1 MPLLTQSPAQRIRK
15 LGLPEELWHYQSS
28 SGNFRFY
35 LTSDASRPT
44 VQTGVKKDMT
54 RTVFQTE
61 SVGNSRR
68 QTSDTIDP
76 ISLEI
81 LWNRL
86 ISIVNEQATALQNA
100 SFTTVVREAGDLSA
114 GVFDTQGNM
123 IAQAVTGTPGHINTM
138 ALAVRHFLKAYPWE
152 TLEEGDS
159 LISNDPWL
167 TSGHLNDFTVV
178 TPIFHSGKPVAL
190 FANTCHA
197 VDVGGRMLGADARQV
212 FEEGIYVPILKLFR
226 RGQPNTDLFRMIKQ
240 NVRAPAL
247 VEGDL
252 MAQVGSNEVGG
263 AKLLE
268 FMDEYNFS
276 SLGALSEAILTTS
289 EKAMRAAIAALPQG
303 TYRHEIHMDGF
314 DEPITVKIAVTVQGS
329 DLSVDYAGTSPQ
341 CDRGINVPFAYCVAY
356 TTYPLKCAISPH
368 VPNNEG
374 SFRPVHIRAPEGCIL
389 NCQFPAPVGGRHII
403 GHFLSTAV
411 FGAFAQAIPDKVLA
425 DGAANIWI
433 TQFTGK
439 DQTGKSFTYVFF
451 SSGGMGARPDKDGI
465 SATAFPSGIQGVPA
479 EIIENVSPLVME
491 KRELI
496 ADSGGPGKYRG
507 GLGQEM
513 VLSVR
518 TAEPVVHSAMY
529 DRTKFPALG
538 FAEGKNGGLGD
549 FFLSN
554 GTRPHPKAQYWL
566 PPEKKVVLRLPGG
579 GGFFPPFERDP
590 ECVRQDVLNGYVSLQ
605 AAREQ
610 YGVVLDEGGAIDW
623 ERTRRIRARESS
635 V

>member
-1 MPLLTQSPAQRIRK
+1 MTLTTPQS
-15 LGLPEELWHYQSS
+15 G
-28 SGNFRFY
+28 
-35 LTSDASRPT
+35 
-44 VQTGVKKDMT
+44 
-54 RTVFQTE
+54 
-61 SVGNSRR
+61 
-68 QTSDTIDP
+68 QTSDSGLRTADEIDP

-123 IAQAVTGTPGHINTM
+123 LAQAVTGTPGHINTM
-138 ALAVRHFLKAYPWE
+138 ALAVRHFLKEYPWE

-178 TPIFHSGKPVAL
+178 TPVFRQGKPVAL

-226 RGQPNTDLFRMIKQ
+226 GGQPNRDLFRLVKQ
-240 NVRAPAL
+240 NVRAPEL

-252 MAQVGSNEVGG
+252 MAQVGSNEVGS

-268 FMDEYNFS
+268 FMDEYGFP
-276 SLGALSEAILTTS
+276 SLDQLSQAILTTS
-289 EKAMRAAIAALPQG
+289 EKAMRQAIAELPQG
-303 TYRHEIHMDGF
+303 TYRHQIHMDGF

-329 DLSVDYAGTSPQ
+329 DLFVDYAGTSPQ

-374 SFRPVHIRAPEGCIL
+374 SFRPIRIRAPLGSIL

-411 FGAFAQAIPDKVLA
+411 FGALGQAIPDRVLA

-439 DQTGKSFTYVFF
+439 DLAGKNFTYVFF

-491 KRELI
+491 RRALI
-496 ADSGGPGKYRG
+496 PDSGGPGKYRG

-518 TAEPVVHSAMY
+518 ASEPVVHSAMY

-538 FAEGKNGGLGD
+538 FAGGKNGGLGD
-549 FFLSN
+549 FFLSD
-554 GTRPHPKAQYWL
+554 GTRPHPKSQYRL
-566 PPEKKVVLRLPGG
+566 PPDKKVVLQLPGG
-579 GGFFPPFERDP
+579 GGFFSPLERDP
-590 ECVRQDVLNGYVSLQ
+590 ELVRQDVLNGYVSLQ

-610 YGVVLDEGGAIDW
+610 YGVVLDEGLAVDW
-623 ERTRRIRARESS
+623 EQTQRLRRRKSG

>member
-1 MPLLTQSPAQRIRK
+1 MATLDVNMREQPGR
-15 LGLPEELWHYQSS
+15 
-28 SGNFRFY
+28 
-35 LTSDASRPT
+35 
-44 VQTGVKKDMT
+44 
-54 RTVFQTE
+54 
-61 SVGNSRR
+61 
-68 QTSDTIDP
+68 IDP
-76 ISLEI
+76 ITLEI

-114 GVFDTQGNM
+114 GVFDTAGNM

-138 ALAVRHFLKAYPWE
+138 ALAVRHFLQEYPWE
-152 TLEEGDS
+152 LLAEGDS
-159 LISNDPWL
+159 LVSNDPWL

-178 TPIFHSGKPVAL
+178 TPIFRQGVPVAL

-212 FEEGIYVPILKLFR
+212 FEEGLYVPIMKLFR
-226 RGQPNTDLFRMIKQ
+226 NGQPNQDLFRLIKQ
-240 NVRAPAL
+240 NVRTPEL

-252 MAQVGSNEVGG
+252 RAQVGGNEVGG

-268 FMDEYNFS
+268 FMEEYGFA
-276 SLGALSEAILTTS
+276 SLAPLSEAILSTS
-289 EKAMRAAIAALPQG
+289 ERAMRAAIAELPSG
-303 TYRHEIHMDGF
+303 TFHHEIRMDGF
-314 DEPITVKIAVTVQGS
+314 DEPITVKIAVTVTGS
-329 DLSVDYAGTSPQ
+329 DVYVDYAGTSPQ
-341 CDRGINVPFAYCVAY
+341 CERGINVPFAYCVAY

-389 NCQFPAPVGGRHII
+389 NCQFPAPVGGRHIV

-411 FGAFAQAIPDKVLA
+411 FGALAQAIPDRVLA

-439 DQTGKSFTYVFF
+439 DQGGKAFTYVFF
-451 SSGGMGARPDKDGI
+451 SSGGMGARPEKDGI

-491 KRELI
+491 MRELVQ
-496 ADSGGPGKYRG
+496 DSGGPGKFRG

-538 FAEGKNGGLGD
+538 FAGGQSGALGE
-549 FFLSN
+549 FFLSD
-554 GTRPHPKAQYWL
+554 GTHPHPKAQYRLL
-566 PPEKKVVLRLPGG
+566 PERKVVLRLPGG
-579 GGFFPPFERDP
+579 GGFFSSFTRDP
-590 ECVRQDVLNGYVSLQ
+590 ELVRQDVLNGYVSLS
-605 AAREQ
+605 AAREH
-610 YGVVLDEGGAIDW
+610 YGVAFQDGREIDW
-623 ERTRRIRARESS
+623 EATQRLRAQR
-635 V
+635 

>member
-1 MPLLTQSPAQRIRK
+1 M
-15 LGLPEELWHYQSS
+15 E
-28 SGNFRFY
+28 
-35 LTSDASRPT
+35 
-44 VQTGVKKDMT
+44 
-54 RTVFQTE
+54 
-61 SVGNSRR
+61 
-68 QTSDTIDP
+68 TIDP

-114 GVFDTQGNM
+114 GVFDTRGNM

-138 ALAVRHFLKAYPWE
+138 ALAVRHFLTQYPWE
-152 TLEEGDS
+152 QLEDGDS

-178 TPIFHSGKPVAL
+178 TPIFRHGRPVAL

-212 FEEGIYVPILKLFR
+212 FEEGIYVPIMKLFR
-226 RGQPNTDLFRMIKQ
+226 AGRPNDDLFRLVKQ
-240 NVRAPAL
+240 NVRAPDL

-268 FMDEYNFS
+268 FMDETD
-276 SLGALSEAILTTS
+276 LAGLEHLSDAILSTS
-289 EKAMRAAIAALPQG
+289 EKAMREAIAELPRG
-303 TYRHEIHMDGF
+303 TYQHEIRMDGF
-314 DEPITVKIAVTVQGS
+314 DEPIVVKITVRVEGS
-329 DLSVDYAGTSPQ
+329 DLYVDFTGTSAQ
-341 CDRGINVPFAYCVAY
+341 CERGINVPFAYCVAY
-356 TTYPLKCAISPH
+356 TTYPLKCAISPV

-374 SFRPVHIRAPEGCIL
+374 SFRPIHISAPQGCIL
-389 NCQFPAPVGGRHII
+389 NCEFPAPVGGRHII

-411 FGAFAQAIPDKVLA
+411 FGALSQAVPDRVLA

-439 DQTGKSFTYVFF
+439 DAGGKSFTYVFF

-479 EIIENVSPLVME
+479 EIIENVSPLLME
-491 KRELI
+491 QRALVP
-496 ADSGGPGKYRG
+496 DSGGPGRYRG

-518 TAEPVVHSAMY
+518 TSEPVIHSAMY

-538 FAEGKNGGLGD
+538 YQGGKNGGLGD
-549 FFLSN
+549 FLLSD
-554 GTRPHPKAQYWL
+554 GSHPHPKAQYRLL
-566 PPEKKVVLRLPGG
+566 PDQKVTLRLPGG
-579 GGFFPPFERDP
+579 GGFYSPLERDP
-590 ECVRQDVLNGYVSLQ
+590 ELVRQDVLDGYVSLE
-605 AAREQ
+605 AAQTE
-610 YGVVLDEGGAIDW
+610 YGVVLDARDEIDW
-623 ERTRRIRARESS
+623 QQTRRLRTSTGT
-635 V
+635 

>member
-1 MPLLTQSPAQRIRK
+1 MATSHAFRQ
-15 LGLPEELWHYQSS
+15 EEPGQ
-28 SGNFRFY
+28 
-35 LTSDASRPT
+35 
-44 VQTGVKKDMT
+44 
-54 RTVFQTE
+54 
-61 SVGNSRR
+61 
-68 QTSDTIDP
+68 IDP
-76 ISLEI
+76 IALEI

-86 ISIVNEQATALQNA
+86 ISIVNEQATALQNS

-114 GVFDTQGNM
+114 GVFDTEGNM

-138 ALAVRHFLKAYPWE
+138 AMAVRHFLKEYPWE
-152 TLEEGDS
+152 ALEEGDS

-178 TPIFHSGKPVAL
+178 TPIFRRGRPVAL

-212 FEEGIYVPILKLFR
+212 FEEGIYVPIMKLFR
-226 RGQPNTDLFRMIKQ
+226 KGRPNRDLFRLIKQ
-240 NVRAPAL
+240 NVRAPEL

-252 MAQVGSNEVGG
+252 RAQVGGNEVGG

-268 FMDEYNFS
+268 FMGEYDFA
-276 SLGALSEAILTTS
+276 SLAPLSAAILSTSERAMREAIA
-289 EKAMRAAIAALPQG
+289 ELPQG
-303 TYRHEIHMDGF
+303 TYHHEIRTDGF
-314 DEPITVKIAVTVQGS
+314 DEPIAVKIAVTVKGS
-329 DLSVDYAGTSPQ
+329 DLFVDYAGTSPQ
-341 CDRGINVPFAYCVAY
+341 CERGINVPFAYCVAY
-356 TTYPLKCAISPH
+356 TTYPLKCAVSPH

-374 SFRPVHIRAPEGCIL
+374 SFRPVHVTAPAGCIL

-411 FGAFAQAIPDKVLA
+411 FGALARAIPDRVLA

-433 TQFTGK
+433 TQFTGE
-439 DQTGKSFTYVFF
+439 DLAGKPFTYVFF

-479 EIIENVSPLVME
+479 EVIENVSPLVME
-491 KRELI
+491 KRELVP
-496 ADSGGPGKYRG
+496 DSGGPGKFRG

-518 TAEPVVHSAMY
+518 AAGPVVHSAMY

-538 FAEGKNGGLGD
+538 FAGGKTGALGD
-549 FFLSN
+549 FFLSD
-554 GTRPHPKAQYWL
+554 GTRPHPKAQYRL
-566 PPEKKVVLRLPGG
+566 SPENKVVLRLPGG
-579 GGFFPPFERDP
+579 GGFFPPSERDP
-590 ECVRQDVLNGYVSLQ
+590 ELVRRDVLNGYISLA

-610 YGVVLDEGGAIDW
+610 YGVLLRDGAEIDW
-623 ERTRRIRARESS
+623 EGTRRLRAHRGPRP
-635 V
+635 

>member
-1 MPLLTQSPAQRIRK
+1 M
-15 LGLPEELWHYQSS
+15 
-28 SGNFRFY
+28 
-35 LTSDASRPT
+35 
-44 VQTGVKKDMT
+44 
-54 RTVFQTE
+54 
-61 SVGNSRR
+61 
-68 QTSDTIDP
+68 DTIDP

-138 ALAVRHFLKAYPWE
+138 AMAVRHFLKEYPWE

-178 TPIFHSGKPVAL
+178 TPIFLKGKPVAL

-226 RGQPNTDLFRMIKQ
+226 QGQANDDLLRLIKQ
-240 NVRAPAL
+240 NVRTPEL

-252 MAQVGSNEVGG
+252 RAQVGGNEVGG

-268 FMDEYNFS
+268 FMEEYHFD
-276 SLGALSEAILTTS
+276 SLAPLAEAILTTS
-289 EKAMRAAIAALPQG
+289 ETAMRQAIAELPQG
-303 TYRHEIHMDGF
+303 TYHHEIRMDGF
-314 DEPITVKIAVTVQGS
+314 DEPITVKIAVTVKGS
-329 DLSVDYAGTSPQ
+329 ELLVDYTGTSPQ

-374 SFRPVHIRAPEGCIL
+374 SFRPVHISAPQGCIL

-411 FGAFAQAIPDKVLA
+411 FGALAQAIPDRVLA

-439 DQTGKSFTYVFF
+439 DQAGKNFTYVFF

-491 KRELI
+491 QRALVP
-496 ADSGGPGKYRG
+496 DSGGPGKHRG

-538 FAEGKNGGLGD
+538 FAGGKNGGLGD
-549 FFLSN
+549 FFLSD
-554 GTRPHPKAQYWL
+554 GTQPHPKAQYRL
-566 PPEKKVVLRLPGG
+566 LPGQKSG
-579 GGFFPPFERDP
+579 SA
-590 ECVRQDVLNGYVSLQ
+590 L
-605 AAREQ
+605 AR
-610 YGVVLDEGGAIDW
+610 W
-623 ERTRRIRARESS
+623 RRIFLARWNGIQNWSAKMS
-635 V
+635 

>member
-1 MPLLTQSPAQRIRK
+1 MTFEPPQSK
-15 LGLPEELWHYQSS
+15 
-28 SGNFRFY
+28 
-35 LTSDASRPT
+35 
-44 VQTGVKKDMT
+44 
-54 RTVFQTE
+54 
-61 SVGNSRR
+61 
-68 QTSDTIDP
+68 QTSDSGLRTADEIDP
-76 ISLEI
+76 IALEI

-123 IAQAVTGTPGHINTM
+123 LAQAVTGTPGHINTM
-138 ALAVRHFLKAYPWE
+138 ALAVRHFLKEYPWE

-178 TPIFHSGKPVAL
+178 TPVFRQGKPVAL

-226 RGQPNTDLFRMIKQ
+226 GGHPNRDLFRLVKQ
-240 NVRAPAL
+240 NVRAPEL

-252 MAQVGSNEVGG
+252 MAQVGSNEVGS

-268 FMDEYNFS
+268 FMDEYGFP
-276 SLGALSEAILTTS
+276 SLDQLSQAILATS
-289 EKAMRAAIAALPQG
+289 EKAMRQAIAELPQG
-303 TYRHEIHMDGF
+303 TYRHQIHMDGF
-314 DEPITVKIAVTVQGS
+314 DEPIIVKIAVTVQGS
-329 DLSVDYAGTSPQ
+329 DLFVDYAGTSPQ

-374 SFRPVHIRAPEGCIL
+374 SFRPIRIRAPLGSIL

-411 FGAFAQAIPDKVLA
+411 FGALAQAIPDRVLA

-439 DQTGKSFTYVFF
+439 DLAGKNFTYVFF

-491 KRELI
+491 RRALI
-496 ADSGGPGKYRG
+496 PDSGGPGKYRG

-518 TAEPVVHSAMY
+518 ASEPVVHSAMY
-529 DRTKFPALG
+529 DRLKFPALG
-538 FAEGKNGGLGD
+538 FAGGKNGGLGD
-549 FFLSN
+549 FFLSD
-554 GTRPHPKAQYWL
+554 GTRPHPKAQYRL
-566 PPEKKVVLRLPGG
+566 PPDKKVVLRLPGG
-579 GGFFPPFERDP
+579 GGFFSPLEREP
-590 ECVRQDVLNGYVSLQ
+590 ELVRQDVLNGYVSLQ

-610 YGVVLDEGGAIDW
+610 YGVVLDEGLAVDW
-623 ERTRRIRARESS
+623 EQTQRLRRRKSG

>member
-1 MPLLTQSPAQRIRK
+1 M
-15 LGLPEELWHYQSS
+15 E
-28 SGNFRFY
+28 
-35 LTSDASRPT
+35 
-44 VQTGVKKDMT
+44 
-54 RTVFQTE
+54 
-61 SVGNSRR
+61 
-68 QTSDTIDP
+68 TIDP
-76 ISLEI
+76 ITLEI

-138 ALAVRHFLKAYPWE
+138 AMAVRHFLKEYPWE

-178 TPIFHSGKPVAL
+178 TPIFRKGQAVAL

-212 FEEGIYVPILKLFR
+212 FEEGIYVPIMKLFR
-226 RGQPNTDLFRMIKQ
+226 KGQPNDDLFRLIKQ
-240 NVRAPAL
+240 NVRAPEL

-252 MAQVGSNEVGG
+252 RAQVGGNEVGG

-268 FMDEYNFS
+268 FMDEYDFA
-276 SLGALSEAILTTS
+276 SLAPLSAAILSTSERAMREAIA
-289 EKAMRAAIAALPQG
+289 ELPPG
-303 TYRHEIHMDGF
+303 TYHHEIRMDGF
-314 DEPITVKIAVTVQGS
+314 DAPITVKIAVTVKGS
-329 DLSVDYAGTSPQ
+329 DLFVDYTGTSPQ
-341 CDRGINVPFAYCVAY
+341 CERGINVPFAYCVAY
-356 TTYPLKCAISPH
+356 TTYPLKCAVSPH

-374 SFRPVHIRAPEGCIL
+374 SFRPVHITAPEGCIL

-411 FGAFAQAIPDKVLA
+411 FGALVQAIPDRILA

-439 DQTGKSFTYVFF
+439 DFAGKSFTYVFF
-451 SSGGMGARPDKDGI
+451 SSGGMGARPEKDGI

-491 KRELI
+491 KRELVV
-496 ADSGGPGKYRG
+496 DSGGPGKFRG

-538 FAEGKNGGLGD
+538 FAGGKNGALGD
-549 FFLSN
+549 FSLSD
-554 GTRPHPKAQYWL
+554 GTHPHPKAQYRLL
-566 PPEKKVVLRLPGG
+566 PKQKVILRLPGG
-579 GGFFPPFERDP
+579 GGFSSSFERDP
-590 ECVRQDVLNGYVSLQ
+590 ELVRQDVLNGYISLQ

-610 YGVVLDEGGAIDW
+610 YGVALQEGMVINW
-623 ERTRRIRARESS
+623 EETRQLRAQ
-635 V
+635 

>member
-1 MPLLTQSPAQRIRK
+1 MALTTPQAKKTPDS
-15 LGLPEELWHYQSS
+15 GL
-28 SGNFRFY
+28 
-35 LTSDASRPT
+35 
-44 VQTGVKKDMT
+44 
-54 RTVFQTE
+54 RTPD
-61 SVGNSRR
+61 N
-68 QTSDTIDP
+68 IDP

-114 GVFDTQGNM
+114 GVFDIQGNM

-138 ALAVRHFLKAYPWE
+138 AMAVRHFLKEYPWE
-152 TLEEGDS
+152 ALEEGDS

-178 TPIFHSGKPVAL
+178 TPVFLQGKPVAL

-197 VDVGGRMLGADARQV
+197 IDVGGRMFGADARQV

-226 RGQPNTDLFRMIKQ
+226 KGQANKDLFRLIKQ
-240 NVRAPAL
+240 NVRAPEL

-252 MAQVGSNEVGG
+252 RAQVGGNEVGG

-268 FMDEYNFS
+268 FMEEYRFA
-276 SLGALSEAILTTS
+276 SLAPLAEAIITTS
-289 EKAMRAAIAALPQG
+289 EKAMRQAITELPQG
-303 TYRHEIHMDGF
+303 TYHHEIRMDGF
-314 DEPITVKIAVTVQGS
+314 DTPITVKIAVTVKGS
-329 DLSVDYAGTSPQ
+329 DLLVDYAGTSPQ

-356 TTYPLKCAISPH
+356 TTYPLKCAVSPH

-374 SFRPVHIRAPEGCIL
+374 SFRPVHITAPEGCIL

-411 FGAFAQAIPDKVLA
+411 FGALAPAIPDRVLA

-439 DQTGKSFTYVFF
+439 DQAGKNFTYVFF

-491 KRELI
+491 ARALVP
-496 ADSGGPGKYRG
+496 DSGGPGKHRG

-518 TAEPVVHSAMY
+518 TAEPVIHSAMY

-538 FAEGKNGGLGD
+538 FAGGKSGGLGD
-549 FFLSN
+549 FFLSD

-566 PPEKKVVLRLPGG
+566 SPDKKVVLRLPGG
-579 GGFFPPFERDP
+579 GGFFSPLERDP
-590 ECVRQDVLNGYVSLQ
+590 EAVRQDVLSGYVSVP

-610 YGVVLDEGGAIDW
+610 YGVVLSEELTIDW
-623 ERTRRIRARESS
+623 GQTLRLRNVQSG

>member
-1 MPLLTQSPAQRIRK
+1 MATPQRQSTLA
-15 LGLPEELWHYQSS
+15 
-28 SGNFRFY
+28 
-35 LTSDASRPT
+35 D
-44 VQTGVKKDMT
+44 
-54 RTVFQTE
+54 
-61 SVGNSRR
+61 
-68 QTSDTIDP
+68 IDP
-76 ISLEI
+76 IALEI

-114 GVFDTQGNM
+114 GVFDVQGNM

-138 ALAVRHFLKAYPWE
+138 AMAVRHFLKEYPWE

-178 TPIFHSGKPVAL
+178 TPIFRQGQPVAL

-212 FEEGIYVPILKLFR
+212 FEEGIYVPIMKLFR
-226 RGQPNTDLFRMIKQ
+226 RGEPNRDLFRLVKQ
-240 NVRAPAL
+240 NVRTPEL

-252 MAQVGSNEVGG
+252 MAQVGGNEVGG

-268 FMDEYNFS
+268 FMDEYDFA
-276 SLGALSEAILTTS
+276 SLALLSEAILTTS
-289 EKAMRAAIAALPQG
+289 EKAMRQAIAELPQG
-303 TYRHEIHMDGF
+303 TYRHEIRTDGF
-314 DEPITVKIAVTVQGS
+314 DEPIVIPIAVTVKGS
-329 DLSVDYAGTSPQ
+329 ELFVDFAGTSPQ

-356 TTYPLKCAISPH
+356 TTYPLKCAVSPH

-374 SFRPVHIRAPEGCIL
+374 SFRPVHISAPEGCIL
-389 NCQFPAPVGGRHII
+389 NCQFPAPVGGRHIV

-411 FGAFAQAIPDKVLA
+411 FGALAQAVPDRVLA

-439 DQTGKSFTYVFF
+439 DINNKSFTYVFF
-451 SSGGMGARPDKDGI
+451 SSGGMGARPNKDGI

-491 KRELI
+491 QRALVP
-496 ADSGGPGKYRG
+496 DSGGPGKYRG
-507 GLGQEM
+507 GLGQEI

-518 TAEPVVHSAMY
+518 SQEPVIHSAMY

-538 FAEGKNGGLGD
+538 FTGGENGALGD
-549 FFLSN
+549 FFLSD
-554 GTRPHPKAQYWL
+554 GTHPHPKAQYRL
-566 PPEKKVVLRLPGG
+566 QPGQKVTLRLPGG
-579 GGFFPPFERDP
+579 GGFFPSFERDP
-590 ECVRQDVLNGYVSLQ
+590 ELVRQDVINGYISLT
-605 AAREQ
+605 AAHEQ
-610 YGVVLDEGGAIDW
+610 YGVAFGEKVMIDW
-623 ERTRRIRARESS
+623 EQTQQLRSRRQ
-635 V
+635 